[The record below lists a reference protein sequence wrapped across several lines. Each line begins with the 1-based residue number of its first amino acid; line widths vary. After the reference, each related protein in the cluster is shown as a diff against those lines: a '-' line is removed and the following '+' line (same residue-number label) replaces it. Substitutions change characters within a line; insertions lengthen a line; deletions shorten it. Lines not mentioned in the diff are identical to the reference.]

1 MANCHIAMDRSSS
14 ALILL
19 SNIKRGDVHGFS
31 KKLSKESNHGGIPI
45 DHHKIASFLQENR
58 KIPIF
63 ETVLGQRYVRQTKHD
78 IMELLERFIFQ
89 DSISRFVIYYSG
101 HGGEGT
107 YGTNYGDWCFEE
119 NVATGTSIRISLQDI
134 LTVWDNMRAKFNSDS
149 FSYEKRDLLFIIADC
164 CHSGGW
170 VNELRSRP
178 CKYDPDGR
186 RYRDV
191 HMIASCGKDEE
202 CSESKKG
209 GTFTDHFINSDS
221 STHNLNDT
229 AEHIAKLSAQSI
241 FQALTFPL
249 YMPIKGMANLYNAN
263 FKYDFTP
270 VATNDESEY
279 RVLLM
284 KHDGIKLPI
293 GRGLGLNSGWSWML
307 SGQVFHN

>member
-1 MANCHIAMDRSSS
+1 MDRSSSCS

-19 SNIKRGDVHGFS
+19 SNIKRGEAVRGFS
-31 KKLSKESNHGGIPI
+31 KKLNTESNLQGIPI

-63 ETVLGQRYVRQTKHD
+63 ETVLGQRYVRQTKED

-89 DSISRFVIYYSG
+89 KSISRFVIYYSG
-101 HGGEGT
+101 HGGAGS

-119 NVATGTSIRISLQDI
+119 NVSTGTSIRISLQDI
-134 LTVWDNMRAKFNSDS
+134 LTVWDNMRAKFKSDS
-149 FSYEKRDLLFIIADC
+149 FSYESRDLLFIIADC

-170 VNELRSRP
+170 VHKLRSRP
-178 CKYDPDGR
+178 HKYDSNGR

-191 HMIASCGKDEE
+191 HMIASCGQYEK
-202 CSESKKG
+202 CSDSNIG
-209 GTFTDHFINSDS
+209 GIFTDHYIHSDS

-229 AEHIAKLSAQSI
+229 VEHIAKLTAQSV

-249 YMPIKGMANLYNAN
+249 YMPIKGLANLYNAN
-263 FKYDFTP
+263 FKHDFTP

-307 SGQVFHN
+307 SGQIFHN